1 MAHRF
6 QNASA
11 SGSHVE
17 RSARNAWIQGSAT
30 AEPSVYVNR
39 QFCLVCPQMNRNP
52 RRTLSRS
59 GISLSGGPPL
69 HVKATSRQLIGN
81 NLLQALR
88 SDGLALLLP
97 HLEHWVADTGYV
109 LHEPGDDVRMVYF
122 PCGPTIVSFLVV
134 LDDGRA
140 VETGLVGREGVVG
153 GVASQGRLPA
163 YARAQVQFGG
173 PLLRMATKDLQTA
186 KEQSAALRNLFSRY
200 ADCLV
205 AQIFQSVACNAAHTL
220 EQRAARWILAT
231 IERTGE
237 HALPLT
243 QEQLAMML
251 GVGRSYF
258 SRVLQSLKARG
269 LVETR
274 RGYLMVTDA
283 DKLEHL
289 ACRCN
294 HAFRAHFETVLRGV
308 YPEAGDEP

>member
-1 MAHRF
+1 
-6 QNASA
+6 
-11 SGSHVE
+11 
-17 RSARNAWIQGSAT
+17 
-30 AEPSVYVNR
+30 
-39 QFCLVCPQMNRNP
+39 MN
-52 RRTLSRS
+52 
-59 GISLSGGPPL
+59 
-69 HVKATSRQLIGN
+69 VQATSGQLIGN

-97 HLEHWVADTGYV
+97 HLEHWVAETGFV
-109 LHEPGDDVRMVYF
+109 LHEPGDDVRTVYF
-122 PCGPTIVSFLVV
+122 PCGPTVVSFLVV

-140 VETGLVGREGVVG
+140 VETGLVGREGAVG

-163 YARAQVQFGG
+163 YTRTQVQFGG
-173 PLLRMATKDLQTA
+173 PFLRMAARDLETA
-186 KEQSAALRNLFSRY
+186 KERSPALRNLFSRY

-237 HALPLT
+237 RDLPLT
-243 QEQLAMML
+243 QEQFAMML

-269 LVETR
+269 IVETR
-274 RGYLMVTDA
+274 RNHLMITDV
-283 DKLEHL
+283 DRLEQL

-294 HAFRAHFETVLRGV
+294 HSFRLHFETVLSGV
-308 YPEAGDEP
+308 YPEAEDDV

>member
-1 MAHRF
+1 MDVR
-6 QNASA
+6 
-11 SGSHVE
+11 
-17 RSARNAWIQGSAT
+17 AT
-30 AEPSVYVNR
+30 YR
-39 QFCLVCPQMNRNP
+39 
-52 RRTLSRS
+52 
-59 GISLSGGPPL
+59 
-69 HVKATSRQLIGN
+69 HLIGN

-88 SDGLALLLP
+88 SDSLSLLLP
-97 HLEHWVADTGYV
+97 HLEHWVADTGFV

-122 PCGPTIVSFLVV
+122 PCGPTVVSFLVV
-134 LDDGRA
+134 LEDGRA
-140 VETGLVGREGVVG
+140 VETALVGREGAVG

-173 PLLRMATKDLQTA
+173 PFLRIAARDLQAA
-186 KEQSAALRNLFSRY
+186 KEQSPALRNLFSRY

-205 AQIFQSVACNAAHTL
+205 AQIFQAVACNAAHSL

-237 HALPLT
+237 NALPLT

-269 LVETR
+269 IVETR
-274 RGYLMVTDA
+274 RGHLMVTDA
-283 DKLEHL
+283 EKLENL

-308 YPEAGDEP
+308 YPDADDEA